1 MITWNGKNKMKR
13 KEKKRKGRPKEKK
26 RKSMQKEKKRKTTKI
41 KKLELEIEYLKKRV
55 TNIEKKNSKY
65 RKFIDW
71 LQN

>member
-13 KEKKRKGRPKEKK
+13 KEKKRKGSP
-26 RKSMQKEKKRKTTKI
+26 KEKKRKTTKI